1 MQGWGQFPLIHL
13 RQFFF
18 WGGGGVGRGCKQWR
32 IPSSCRSNAEAEG
45 KLGWYMGHM
54 AERDDLWKSCH
65 RQSRCSCGE
74 TLLIRFKVEPHPTIS
89 HPWAEKC
96 TPWFSEF
103 EMEPRKHTPGSLKKK
118 KNPIRSL
125 FLSKRRGRGA
135 AQLMCGWEKSC
146 RAKVGRRWHNPTVG
160 MYYYLCC
167 FQCSSYTFQSEN
179 WMRI

>member
-13 RQFFF
+13 LQFF
-18 WGGGGVGRGCKQWR
+18 WGGYKQWR
-32 IPSSCRSNAEAEG
+32 ILSSCRSSAELKGSWDDIWPAWPKEMISENPVTCNAGRDGIDTFQSWAPSDFKSSLGRKMHSLIQSVLDGTLQTHSRQPQG
-45 KLGWYMGHM
+45 KN
-54 AERDDLWKSCH
+54 
-65 RQSRCSCGE
+65 
-74 TLLIRFKVEPHPTIS
+74 
-89 HPWAEKC
+89 
-96 TPWFSEF
+96 
-103 EMEPRKHTPGSLKKK
+103 
-118 KNPIRSL
+118 NPIRSL
-125 FLSKRRGRGA
+125 FLSMRRGRGA